1 MMPHNKQTYPVHVR
15 LVFVA
20 PRLAL
25 ASSFQAGGKKINQVR
40 SQSGVSL
47 ALAVWQCPPSKLSP
61 FHGVR
66 VPLPLLL
73 NCQQLSR

>member
-1 MMPHNKQTYPVHVR
+1 MMPHNTQTYPVHVR

-25 ASSFQAGGKKINQVR
+25 ASSFREINQVR

-47 ALAVWQCPPSKLSP
+47 ALSVWQCPASEPSP

-73 NCQQLSR
+73 NCQQLSP

>member
-1 MMPHNKQTYPVHVR
+1 MMSQNMQTYPVHVR

-25 ASSFQAGGKKINQVR
+25 VYSFQAKKINQVR
-40 SQSGVSL
+40 SQSWVSL
-47 ALAVWQCPPSKLSP
+47 VLSVCQCPPSKLSP